1 MHFMPITVQP
11 IVKVPQKMVG
21 QNAWLGL
28 NNTALLK
35 AI

>member
-1 MHFMPITVQP
+1 MRFMPITVQP
-11 IVKVPQKMVG
+11 IVRVPQKMLG

-35 AI
+35 TI